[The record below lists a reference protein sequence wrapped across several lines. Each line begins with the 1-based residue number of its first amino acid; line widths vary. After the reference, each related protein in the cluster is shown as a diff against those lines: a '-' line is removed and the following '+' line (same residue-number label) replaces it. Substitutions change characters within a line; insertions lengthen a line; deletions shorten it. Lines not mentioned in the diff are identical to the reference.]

1 LKALKT
7 PLKFVGGGFM
17 AVHLNQVFF
26 PSTYADLFSAWNR
39 FPHAVPFAGGTGLI
53 RDQGGQVLELPSVIL
68 SLDEL
73 DEMHRI
79 GRTERY
85 LEIGAM
91 VSLNRIIDMGKI
103 VPAVFRYCLEAIA
116 GPQLRNLATLGGNI
130 CMSGRQTD
138 CPAALTALD
147 AQYELRGGQSSR
159 WISASRFSNSCTAG
173 ELLTR
178 IRVPLDNWDYS
189 AYKKFAGPA
198 NWGRSVVF
206 MAKTQKDTLSDI
218 RVVYKADSILRNKN
232 IESVLIGKQLPL
244 SQKIAGEFVAQWG
257 NFLSEIH
264 DTGSGGDSY
273 NELSKKEILNYIE
286 MNVYNLSE

>member
-1 LKALKT
+1 
-7 PLKFVGGGFM
+7 M

-39 FPHAVPFAGGTGLI
+39 FPHAVPYAGGTGLI

-79 GRTERY
+79 SRTERY

-103 VPAVFRYCLEAIA
+103 VPCVFRFCLEAIA
-116 GPQLRNLATLGGNI
+116 GPQLRNMATLGGNI
-130 CMSGRQTD
+130 CMTERQTD

-159 WISASRFSNSCTAG
+159 WISASRFNPGPEGVAGPESTAGAERAPCPTSLNPG

-189 AYKKFAGPA
+189 AYKKFTGYI
-198 NWGRSVVF
+198 NRGRSVVF
-206 MAKTQKDTLSDI
+206 LAKTQKDTLSDI
-218 RVVYKADSILRNKN
+218 RVVYKADAIFRNKN

-244 SQKIAGEFVAQWG
+244 SQKIAGEFIAQWG
-257 NFLSEIH
+257 KFLSEIH
-264 DTGSGGDSY
+264 GGNPSG
-273 NELSKKEILNYIE
+273 NEILNYIE